1 MWLSSE
7 VYRVEWRNAIDFVQR
22 KYSTWTINPHVKHNR
37 HFYNLINWSHIRI
50 PKYTPLLF
58 FFSIF
63 TEPEI
68 GWIHVHLMPTSR
80 RGLIWYLCESYI
92 FVMGTLRII
101 RVVSYVCVAIFCVVL
116 GYSAT
121 EQLRQPQSLPAQPL
135 RHVGR
140 QSLAQLALPVQR
152 QRLGVAGVDEQ
163 PGVRRRHR
171 PAAGQQPPA
180 RPRDRPPALPA
191 QELRREGQNQR
202 RVRACRCS
210 RRGSPSWHMA
220 ADYFEVITNIG
231 DVYPICQW

>member
-1 MWLSSE
+1 
-7 VYRVEWRNAIDFVQR
+7 
-22 KYSTWTINPHVKHNR
+22 
-37 HFYNLINWSHIRI
+37 
-50 PKYTPLLF
+50 
-58 FFSIF
+58 
-63 TEPEI
+63 
-68 GWIHVHLMPTSR
+68 
-80 RGLIWYLCESYI
+80 
-92 FVMGTLRII
+92 MGTLRII
-101 RVVSYVCVAIFCVVL
+101 RVVSYVCVAIVCVVL

-121 EQLRQPQSLPAQPL
+121 EQLRQPQSLPAQSL

-152 QRLGVAGVDEQ
+152 QRPGVAGVDEQ